1 MTADGIVDEITRIPM
16 SWDDYLALDDTVRGE
31 YYEGALVVVPLPS
44 QRHQLIQ
51 YELHKLIE
59 QHLRPGTQVI
69 QGWGWSPE
77 GVREELG
84 PDLMVHEVTAEQ
96 RNFSGVPDLVVEI
109 LSTNRRDD
117 LVAKLNRYAQWGA
130 PSYWIVDP
138 RDHQILTHQLRDG
151 YFVETGRFTGGHA
164 ELTYGDVSVPVDV
177 DELLKP

>member
-1 MTADGIVDEITRIPM
+1 MTAFSIVDEITRIPM
-16 SWDDYLALDDTVRGE
+16 SWEDYLALDDDARGE

-44 QRHQLIQ
+44 QQHQLIQ
-51 YELHKLIE
+51 INLLLAIRD
-59 QHLRPGTQVI
+59 HLRPGTQVI

-84 PDLMVHEVTAEQ
+84 PDLMVHDVTSEQ
-96 RNFSGVPDLVVEI
+96 RSFSGTPHLVVEI

-138 RDHQILTHQLRDG
+138 RDHQILTHRLRDG
-151 YFVETGRFTGGHA
+151 YFVETGRFTGGQA
-164 ELTYGDVSVPVDV
+164 ELRYGEVTVPIDV
-177 DELLKP
+177 DSLLR